1 MIQMSNTFIEDIE
14 NLCRTKNMEY
24 IDAVL
29 MWCESNKIEVEY
41 IAGLIKKDPVMKSK
55 IQVEAENLNVLK
67 KGARLPI

>member
-1 MIQMSNTFIEDIE
+1 MSNTFIEDIE
-14 NLCRTKNMEY
+14 DLCRTKNMEY

-55 IQVEAENLNVLK
+55 IQIEAENLNVLK

>member
-1 MIQMSNTFIEDIE
+1 MSNTFIEDIE

>member
-14 NLCRTKNMEY
+14 DLCRTKNMEY

-55 IQVEAENLNVLK
+55 IQIEAENLNVLK